1 MATSALPPPRT
12 FRVDWTRFVA
22 LVPVAVVLAVSLI
35 ELLLADR
42 KFGLFTGGFG
52 MSRAVDTLPERAL
65 FLAGYASE
73 QALLGVAG
81 WALVARLIRG
91 RPGWAA
97 AFVFARTNG
106 ALLLGVLAAQ
116 YQLAAYFSDAMSSAL
131 LKQLGGGS
139 L

>member
-12 FRVDWTRFVA
+12 FRVDWARLLA
-22 LVPVAVVLAVSLI
+22 LVPAAVVLAVSLI

-65 FLAGYASE
+65 FLAGYASA

-81 WALVARLIRG
+81 WALAVRLARG
-91 RPGWAA
+91 RPAWAA
-97 AFVFARTNG
+97 VFAFALTNG
-106 ALLLGVLAAQ
+106 ALFLG
-116 YQLAAYFSDAMSSAL
+116 
-131 LKQLGGGS
+131 
-139 L
+139 